1 MKLVNWKSNN
11 NVFDIF
17 DNFDR
22 YFNNIVQD
30 NYRYATPSVNIS
42 DNDKKYSLSLDMP
55 GVNKKDIELTV
66 DDGIMTIKAERKIE
80 NNQALYSE
88 SSDLNYARSFYI
100 PDDADHA
107 KIKASSN
114 NGVLLIEIP
123 KLSKLKKN
131 IKKIA
136 IS

>member
-30 NYRYATPSVNIS
+30 NYRYAAPSVNIS

-55 GVNKKDIELTV
+55 GVNKKDIEIEGGVVYTGNPQVLKKICPGV
-66 DDGIMTIKAERKIE
+66 YGTIKPIGICMIG
-80 NNQALYSE
+80 
-88 SSDLNYARSFYI
+88 ARW
-100 PDDADHA
+100 
-107 KIKASSN
+107 
-114 NGVLLIEIP
+114 
-123 KLSKLKKN
+123 KN
-131 IKKIA
+131 L
-136 IS
+136 

>member
-30 NYRYATPSVNIS
+30 NYRYTTPSVNIS

-55 GVNKKDIELTV
+55 GVNKKDIEITV
-66 DDGIMTIKAERKIE
+66 DDGVMTIKAERKIE
-80 NNQALYSE
+80 DNQALYSE
-88 SSDLNYARSFYI
+88 SSPLNYARSFYV
-100 PDDADHA
+100 PEDGDHA
-107 KIKASSN
+107 KIKANSN
-114 NGVLLIEIP
+114 DGVLLIEIP

>member
-30 NYRYATPSVNIS
+30 NYRYTTPSVNIS

-55 GVNKKDIELTV
+55 GVNKKDIEITV
-66 DDGIMTIKAERKIE
+66 DDGVMTIKAERKIE
-80 NNQALYSE
+80 DNQALYSE
-88 SSDLNYARSFYI
+88 SSPLNYARSFYV
-100 PDDADHA
+100 PEDGDHT
-107 KIKASSN
+107 KIKANSN
-114 NGVLLIEIP
+114 DGVLLIEIP

>member
-42 DNDKKYSLSLDMP
+42 DNDKTYSLSLDMP

-66 DDGIMTIKAERKIE
+66 EDGVMTIKAERKIKD
-80 NNQALYSE
+80 NQALYSE
-88 SSDLNYARSFYI
+88 SSPLNYTRSFYV
-100 PDDADHA
+100 PEDGDHT
-107 KIKASSN
+107 KIKANSN

-123 KLSKLKKN
+123 KLTKLKKN